1 MMIDGEESLM
11 QLRTGILSAFT
22 LGTAIAFG
30 AAAMAAD
37 MPKEG
42 TYNADYTS
50 FGTSKATAIGKER
63 VLVTFDENSLWL
75 SKGFAEHMTWHCF
88 GLIDIL
94 SGMEQFHGYCV
105 GLDPNGDQL
114 VNDIVSDGKFPADA
128 KSFSGK
134 VTITTGT
141 GKYAGISGG
150 GTFTCHLPEF
160 RTAVEGTFSNYC
172 VNLGSYKI
180 P

>member
-42 TYNADYTS
+42 TYNADYSS

-63 VLVTFDENSLWL
+63 VLVTFDENGLWL

-105 GLDPNGDQL
+105 GLDPSGDQL
-114 VNDIVSDGKFPADA
+114 V
-128 KSFSGK
+128 
-134 VTITTGT
+134 
-141 GKYAGISGG
+141 
-150 GTFTCHLPEF
+150 
-160 RTAVEGTFSNYC
+160 
-172 VNLGSYKI
+172 
-180 P
+180 